1 MVLLAPSISALRKL
15 IGVCED
21 YAASHRLMYNV
32 KKTEYM
38 VFGVAGKKS
47 PNNVLP
53 ISLNGILLKKV
64 THFKYL
70 GHYIADDLKDNM
82 DIERERRALTVK
94 ANMLARRFARCTVEV
109 KVTIFWAYCTP
120 LYAGVLWASYT
131 QVSLRAMR
139 SQYNNDFRTLMRLP
153 RFCSASAMFAEARV
167 DSFMA
172 VLRKRSASMLNRIR
186 GSGNSLL
193 KTIATVIPCEFGAVV
208 VASATW

>member
-15 IGVCED
+15 IGVWED
-21 YAASHRLMYNV
+21 YAASHGLMYNV

-53 ISLNGILLKKV
+53 ISLNGIPLKRV
-64 THFKYL
+64 AHFKYL

-82 DIERERRALTVK
+82 DIERGRRALSVR

-109 KVTIFWAYCTP
+109 KVTLFRANCTP
-120 LYAGVLWASYT
+120 LYAGALWASYT
-131 QVSLRAMR
+131 QVSLRAIR
-139 SQYNNDFRTLMRLP
+139 THYAFRTLMRLP

-172 VLRKRSASMLNRIR
+172 VLRKRSASLLNRIR

-193 KTIATVIPCEFGAVV
+193 KTIAVYFT
-208 VASATW
+208 